1 MKYTCK
7 DCVKRCMERSRLY
20 ICREFTPYDEAERA
34 GSGGKRDKSK
44 TTGAKTDPPKTG
56 VQKARK

>member
-20 ICREFTPYDEAERA
+20 ICREFTPYSEAERA
-34 GSGGKRDKSK
+34 GNGGKRDKSK
-44 TTGAKTDPPKTG
+44 TIGAKTDPSKTG

>member
-1 MKYTCK
+1 
-7 DCVKRCMERSRLY
+7 MERSREY

-44 TTGAKTDPPKTG
+44 TTGAKKDPPKTG

>member
-20 ICREFTPYDEAERA
+20 ICREFTPYSEAGRA
-34 GSGGKRDKSK
+34 GSRVKRDKSK
-44 TTGAKTDPPKTG
+44 TTGAKTDPSKTG

>member
-7 DCVKRCMERSRLY
+7 DCVKRCMERSRMY
-20 ICREFTPYDEAERA
+20 ICREFTPYSEAERA
-34 GSGGKRDKSK
+34 GNRVKHDKSK
-44 TTGAKTDPPKTG
+44 ITGAKTDPPKTG

>member
-7 DCVKRCMERSRLY
+7 DCVKRCTERSRMY
-20 ICREFTPYDEAERA
+20 ICREFTPYSEAERA
-34 GSGGKRDKSK
+34 GSRVKHDKSK
-44 TTGAKTDPPKTG
+44 ITGAKTDPPKTG

>member
-20 ICREFTPYDEAERA
+20 ICREFMPYDEAERA
-34 GSGGKRDKSK
+34 GRGGKRDKSK
-44 TTGAKTDPPKTG
+44 TTGAKTDPSKTG